1 MKQEDF
7 WDETIRKSLREL
19 PPEEAPAGF
28 TKQVMEAIYAP
39 ERNSVRYTPV
49 ISKTAWVLISCLAL
63 VLMVMGYTS
72 SLQNEAL
79 LFLTRDLNLMPF
91 TFLSSDGSSYISDTR
106 IVVYALLA
114 FCSLFSLQIILLKR
128 NWVNKQVHY

>member
-7 WDETIRKSLREL
+7 WDETIRKSLKEL
-19 PPEEAPAGF
+19 PVEEVPAGF
-28 TKQVMEAIYAP
+28 TKQVMDAINVM
-39 ERNSVRYTPV
+39 ERRPVRYTPV
-49 ISKTAWVLISCLAL
+49 FSKTAWVLIFCLAL
-63 VLMVMGYTS
+63 VLMVAGYTS

-91 TFLSSDGSSYISDTR
+91 TFLSSDGSSFTSDTR
-106 IVVYALLA
+106 IVVYSLLA

-128 NWVNKQVHY
+128 NWVNKQVYF